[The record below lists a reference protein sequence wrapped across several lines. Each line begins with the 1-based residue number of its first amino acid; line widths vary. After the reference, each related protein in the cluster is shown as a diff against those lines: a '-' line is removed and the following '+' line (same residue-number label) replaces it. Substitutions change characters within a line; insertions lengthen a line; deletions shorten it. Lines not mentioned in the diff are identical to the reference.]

1 MTLPNNFILMI
12 SLIAI
17 SIAVIYFLLPKF
29 NLGRYGKVFIQI
41 SIAFCGLGYI
51 AYDKF
56 KQENYTMVVVLIIGA
71 VVFAYSA
78 FNAKERK

>member
-1 MTLPNNFILMI
+1 MNLPNNFILMI

-29 NLGRYGKVFIQI
+29 NLGKYGKVLIQI

-51 AYDKF
+51 TYDKI

-78 FNAKERK
+78 FNANMRK